1 MALLQESSAPT
12 SVVTSPS
19 GTAKSGSPFES
30 ALEARTP
37 LEGRL
42 RSTPRLYKAFSVYTN
57 TPRNQRR
64 AVVWQELEELEC
76 PLPASH
82 VNPEILQNIRFY
94 NKESATQ
101 LSQCIIGLCHPS
113 AARACP
119 GSG

>member
-76 PLPASH
+76 PLAASH

-94 NKESATQ
+94 NK
-101 LSQCIIGLCHPS
+101 
-113 AARACP
+113 
-119 GSG
+119 